1 MTGTKKTEKTINV
14 APPIATLREARRR
27 AKRLVPPQSWDWL
40 ESGTEREWS
49 RYANLNA
56 FAEYMPVQ
64 RVFRNVSNI
73 RTKCDFLGASLPM
86 PLIGSP
92 LGGLT
97 QYHQRGEV
105 ALLEGCGLAGS
116 VATISAMARL
126 KIEDAR
132 QASPDA
138 HLIYQLYFQGPEE
151 WIASEIE
158 RAHKVGA
165 MAICLCGDAP
175 VRTMRYRDR
184 ENRYD
189 ARKFGA
195 RENAPPPDHALG
207 TRSDWQLV
215 KWVRT
220 QTDKPLL
227 IKGVMCEEDAEQC
240 LAHGAD
246 GIWVS
251 NHGGRAIDAGIA
263 SLEVL
268 PEIRAAVGQDTLVLF
283 DGGVRTGTD
292 VLRAIALG
300 ADIVA
305 VGRPLVYGLAIDG
318 AAGVQ
323 RVFELYR
330 EEFASAMAMC
340 GVTSPDAIGPDIL
353 KVRRSPKKNLELA
366 KRAQAD

>member
-1 MTGTKKTEKTINV
+1 MSGRKKAEAAINV

-27 AKRLVPPQSWDWL
+27 AKQLVPPQSWDWL

-56 FAEYMPVQ
+56 FAKYVPVQ
-64 RVFRNVSNI
+64 RLFRNVTNI
-73 RTKCDFLGASLPM
+73 ETKCDFLGVSIPL

-97 QYHQRGEV
+97 QYHQGGEV

-126 KIEDAR
+126 RIEDAR

-138 HLIYQLYFQGPEE
+138 NLIYQLYFQGPED
-151 WIASEIE
+151 WIASEIA
-158 RAHKVGA
+158 RAHEVGA

-195 RENAPPPDHALG
+195 RENTPPPDHALG
-207 TRSDWQLV
+207 ARADWKLV
-215 KWVRT
+215 KWVRG
-220 QTDKPLL
+220 QTEKPLL
-227 IKGVMCEEDAEQC
+227 IKGVMCGEDAGQC

-251 NHGGRAIDAGIA
+251 NHGGRALDAGIA
-263 SLEVL
+263 SLQVL
-268 PEIRAAVGQDTLVLF
+268 PEIRAAVGSEALVLF

-300 ADIVA
+300 ADIVSI
-305 VGRPLVYGLAIDG
+305 GRPLVYGLAIGG

-323 RVFELYR
+323 RIFELYR
-330 EEFASAMAMC
+330 EEFSSAMAMC
-340 GVTSPDAIGPDIL
+340 GVTSLDAIQPDIL
-353 KVRRSPKKNLELA
+353 SVRRSARENLELA
-366 KRAQAD
+366 KQVRTD